1 MNERIIVAKFGGT
14 SVANAAQFRKVKDII
29 QSSPERRFIV
39 VSAPGKRF
47 PEDVKVTDLLLDCYA
62 KAVAG
67 ESFAEQLDQ
76 IRARFRSILDDLKM
90 SFPLDDELEVLE
102 QSLLADPMEDYAA
115 SRGEYLTARIM
126 AKYLGFTFV
135 DPAWCVCFDE
145 DGQLNAPMTSR
156 TMRASLLPLNRAV
169 PRIPGS
175 LTTRKQ
181 FPI

>member
-14 SVANAAQFRKVKDII
+14 SVADAAQFRKVKDII

-67 ESFAEQLDQ
+67 ESFAERLDQ
-76 IRARFRSILDDLKM
+76 IRARFRSILDDLKL

-102 QSLLADPMEDYAA
+102 GVVLE
-115 SRGEYLTARIM
+115 
-126 AKYLGFTFV
+126 
-135 DPAWCVCFDE
+135 
-145 DGQLNAPMTSR
+145 
-156 TMRASLLPLNRAV
+156 
-169 PRIPGS
+169 
-175 LTTRKQ
+175 
-181 FPI
+181 